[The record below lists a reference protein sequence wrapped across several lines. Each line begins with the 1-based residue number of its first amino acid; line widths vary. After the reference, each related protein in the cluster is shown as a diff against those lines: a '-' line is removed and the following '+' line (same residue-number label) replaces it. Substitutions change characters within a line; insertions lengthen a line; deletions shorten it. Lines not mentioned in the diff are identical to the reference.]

1 MTERNIT
8 RYHLEQSDNKSY
20 ILTTSLIND
29 KLKLT
34 CQDSNN
40 QTFLGAFTLL
50 DLLNLSKYF
59 KTTRSVAQVQQYLNG
74 IIEKQRVGISQSGN
88 ILYIILYLIN
98 KDTIKIPLKP
108 SMSNYNNYNIKQA
121 APTPKNQYIQNQ
133 VSSAGVQYFG
143 ANNIQNNNI
152 QGLGNISNLGNIQQ
166 GQYIYQN
173 NSNQQQYLNLT
184 QNQNQQNFLYQ
195 IPKVETNLGVQG
207 VEQVN
212 SPITGIPILNSQIGV
227 SQVINQGNLSSFPA
241 TDITNQNIYSYQYDE
256 SKIGQLEDNT
266 NIIRAEQEKLKNDL
280 KRLLEEAKKLK
291 EENEVYKTDHESL
304 TNENDNLKKE
314 NEKYKQQILNYE
326 NENKVL
332 QEENNSLKNQF
343 TLLNKDIDAFES
355 QNNEIRKMYEEL
367 ENENINYKNQL
378 EQTNKENELLRQQV
392 EDLNNNY
399 TIINN
404 EIESIKN
411 ENEILK
417 NNLETQKGDDNNEE
431 MINKLIEENNMYK
444 MKAEEN
450 ELLKKQIE
458 ELQYQIQMG
467 QERQEEEGQEKEVK
481 GDIIHD
487 IKELEMLTK
496 KINKDNKKI
505 IINLL
510 YKASVDGDKA
520 AAFHEKC
527 DEAKNTIVLVE
538 TKNGK
543 RFGGYTTC
551 SWSGNC
557 VDKNDPEAFIFSFD
571 KMKTYDNIPG
581 DEAIGCYP
589 KFGPIFLGCQIK
601 IFDNA
606 FVKGGTTFEKELNFN
621 TEEDYE
627 LTGGDRTFEIKDIE
641 VYEVIIE

>member
-1 MTERNIT
+1 MEINEN
-8 RYHLEQSDNKSY
+8 RYQLEQNNKVY
-20 ILTTSLIND
+20 ILKTSLIDN
-29 KLKLT
+29 KLKLV
-34 CQDSNN
+34 CQY
-40 QTFLGAFTLL
+40 QTQNFVGLFTLN
-50 DLLNLSKYF
+50 DLLNISKYF
-59 KTTRSVAQVQQYLNG
+59 QKTHTVETIQKYLNG

-417 NNLETQKGDDNNEE
+417 NNLETQKGDDNNNEE

-627 LTGGDRTFEIKDIE
+627 LTGGDRTFEVKDIE

>member
-1 MTERNIT
+1 MEINEN
-8 RYHLEQSDNKSY
+8 RYQLEQNNKVY
-20 ILTTSLIND
+20 ILKTSLIDN
-29 KLKLT
+29 KLKLV
-34 CQDSNN
+34 CQY
-40 QTFLGAFTLL
+40 QTQNFVGLFTLN
-50 DLLNLSKYF
+50 DLLNISKYF
-59 KTTRSVAQVQQYLNG
+59 QKTHTVETIQKYLNG

-417 NNLETQKGDDNNEE
+417 NNLETQKGDNNEE

-627 LTGGDRTFEIKDIE
+627 LTGGDRTFEVKDIE

>member
-1 MTERNIT
+1 MEINEN
-8 RYHLEQSDNKSY
+8 RYQLEQNNKVY
-20 ILTTSLIND
+20 ILKTSLIDN
-29 KLKLT
+29 KLKLV
-34 CQDSNN
+34 CQY
-40 QTFLGAFTLL
+40 QTQNFVGLFTLN
-50 DLLNLSKYF
+50 DLLNISKYF
-59 KTTRSVAQVQQYLNG
+59 QKTHTVETIQKYLNG

-143 ANNIQNNNI
+143 ANNIQNNNM

-627 LTGGDRTFEIKDIE
+627 LTGGDRTFEVKDIE

>member
-1 MTERNIT
+1 MEINEN
-8 RYHLEQSDNKSY
+8 RYQLEQNNKVY
-20 ILTTSLIND
+20 ILKTSLIDN
-29 KLKLT
+29 KLKLV
-34 CQDSNN
+34 CQY
-40 QTFLGAFTLL
+40 QTQNFVGLFTLN
-50 DLLNLSKYF
+50 DLLNISKYF
-59 KTTRSVAQVQQYLNG
+59 QKTHTVETIQKYLNG

-467 QERQEEEGQEKEVK
+467 QERQEEGQEKEVK

-627 LTGGDRTFEIKDIE
+627 LTGGDRTFEVKDIE

>member
-1 MTERNIT
+1 MEINEN
-8 RYHLEQSDNKSY
+8 RYQLEQNNKVY
-20 ILTTSLIND
+20 ILKTSLIDN
-29 KLKLT
+29 KLKLV
-34 CQDSNN
+34 CQY
-40 QTFLGAFTLL
+40 QTQNFVGLFTLN
-50 DLLNLSKYF
+50 DLLNISKYF
-59 KTTRSVAQVQQYLNG
+59 QKTHTVETIQKYLNG

-589 KFGPIFLGCQIK
+589 RFGPIFLGCQIK

-606 FVKGGTTFEKELNFN
+606 FSKGGTTFEKELNFN

-627 LTGGDRTFEIKDIE
+627 LTGGDRTFEVKDIE

>member
-1 MTERNIT
+1 MEINEN
-8 RYHLEQSDNKSY
+8 RYQLEQNNKVY
-20 ILTTSLIND
+20 ILKTSLIDN
-29 KLKLT
+29 KLKLV
-34 CQDSNN
+34 CQY
-40 QTFLGAFTLL
+40 QTQNFVGLFTLN
-50 DLLNLSKYF
+50 DLLNISKYF
-59 KTTRSVAQVQQYLNG
+59 QKTHTVETIQKYLNG

-627 LTGGDRTFEIKDIE
+627 LTGGDRTFEVKDIE